1 MQTLTLEQLRASN
14 EAGGVLGVTLKA
26 QGPAFLVSIETRRGE
41 MVMVTA
47 RKTPRKFVD
56 PRRALLLLRDMGIRE
71 LGIDAKQWRPEEVD
85 FEKCS
90 RPDAAM
96 QMKAAHEAL
105 SHTEW
110 LRDKLSRSAAD
121 PRPRVP
127 HEQVMNKAQ
136 AIIDRKKA
144 NAETAA

>member
-26 QGPAFLVSIETRRGE
+26 QGPAFLVSVETRRGE

-47 RKTPRKFVD
+47 RKHPRRFVD
-56 PRRALLLLRDMGIRE
+56 PRRAMLLLRELGIRE
-71 LGIDAKQWRPEEVD
+71 LDIDAKEWRPEEID
-85 FEKCS
+85 FEKRS
-90 RPDAAM
+90 RPDAAT

-105 SHTEW
+105 SHTDW
-110 LRDKLSRSAAD
+110 LRDKLARSAAD
-121 PRPRVP
+121 PRPRVS
-127 HEQVMNKAQ
+127 HQQVMNKAQ

-144 NAETAA
+144 NAETAT